1 MWPRVQDIFLVLVF
15 SVSTVQSGSEEVDG
29 ILDRCLLLIDE
40 YSKEKPSPEPTIEVS
55 VHGGLHPS
63 KHDNY
68 VSGPTWVSVVDGGPT
83 VNQR

>member
-1 MWPRVQDIFLVLVF
+1 MWPKVQEIFLVLVF

-55 VHGGLHPS
+55 VHRGAYIPANMIITLAA
-63 KHDNY
+63 
-68 VSGPTWVSVVDGGPT
+68 
-83 VNQR
+83 QRGSAS